1 MSDILALSSLLQPSE
16 GSSAGTSTQ
25 PVVTPAT
32 FGPPKSKP
40 KARKDPKAIWDP
52 AEVPYADEIE
62 APRDDRPV
70 PQFYMFYKQDV
81 DAGDVFLG
89 TSDKTPGSQDC
100 THLVYKVF
108 FPDAKGAQELE
119 LDVKVRI
126 VRKLC
131 QLSLGLIVGM
141 LQKQRLV
148 AESSSLRL
156 DTFLPMPVDSENG
169 KAQWDAAKKCL
180 CVTLPIL
187 LDEL

>member
-119 LDVKVRI
+119 LDVK
-126 VRKLC
+126 
-131 QLSLGLIVGM
+131 
-141 LQKQRLV
+141 KQRLV